1 MISLSDDGRLTTCYN
16 VCMATFQTLKG
27 FRDFLGDK
35 ARKRAWLI
43 GVFREVFEA
52 HGFEPLET
60 PALEYEEL
68 LLGKYG
74 EEANKLIYSF
84 QDRGG
89 RKVALRYDQTVPTAR
104 VVSQHRNTL
113 VFPYKR
119 YQIQSVWRSENP
131 QKGRYREFTQCDI
144 DIIGASG
151 AIADAQ
157 ILATTSAIFA
167 RLGIQVTLK
176 INDREQLISLITSAG
191 ISKEAVFSVIQTIDK
206 LDKKSSTE
214 VISEL
219 REKKLSQ
226 ETCDVLFRL
235 LHDAKPSPM
244 ITQIVELAVAL
255 GVPKSQ
261 LVYTSTMARGLD
273 YYTGMIVEPTV
284 SDYASG
290 SVGGGGRY
298 DNLIG
303 SLVGLQIPATGIAFG
318 FDRMLE
324 VIDQM
329 DKFPKELSLPAKAL
343 VTVLSPDSVL
353 YAASTYRLL
362 QKNSIPVELYTDPTK
377 KIETQLKYAIAKR
390 IPYVVIV
397 GPEEQQNRV
406 VKLKNLATREQK
418 TLDFAKLVEIL
429 SKDKEDK

>member
-1 MISLSDDGRLTTCYN
+1 MQN
-16 VCMATFQTLKG
+16 FQTLKG
-27 FRDFLGDK
+27 FRDFIGDE
-35 ARKRAWLI
+35 ARKRTWLMNI
-43 GVFREVFEA
+43 FREVFESQ
-52 HGFEPLET
+52 GFEPLET

-89 RKVALRYDQTVPTAR
+89 RKIALRYDQTVPTAR
-104 VVSQHRNTL
+104 VVSQYRNTL
-113 VFPYKR
+113 TFPYKR
-119 YQIQSVWRSENP
+119 YQIQPVWRSENP
-131 QKGRYREFTQCDI
+131 QKGRFREFTQCDI
-144 DIIGASG
+144 DIIGAPG
-151 AIADAQ
+151 ALADAQ
-157 ILATTSAIFA
+157 ILATVSAVFD
-167 RLGIQVTLK
+167 RLGIDVVLK
-176 INDREQLISLITSAG
+176 LNDREQLISLIKSAD
-191 ISKEAVFSVIQTIDK
+191 IPDALVFSVIQTIDK
-206 LDKKSSTE
+206 LDKKSSSE

-235 LHDAKPSPM
+235 LQEATPSAM
-244 ITQIVELAVAL
+244 INQIMELAVAL
-255 GVPKSQ
+255 GVPKSR
-261 LVYTSTMARGLD
+261 LVFSSTMARGLD

-284 SDYASG
+284 PGYKAG

-303 SLVGLQIPATGIAFG
+303 SLVDLQVAATGMAFG

-324 VIDQM
+324 VVDQM
-329 DKFPKELSLPAKAL
+329 NKFPSEVALPAKAL
-343 VTVLSPDSVL
+343 VTIFSPDSIL
-353 YAASTYRLL
+353 YAASNYRLL
-362 QKNSIPVELYTDPTK
+362 QKNYIPVELYADPTK
-377 KIETQLKYAIAKR
+377 KLETQIKYAIARR
-390 IPYVVIV
+390 ISYAIIA

-406 VKLKNLATREQK
+406 VKLKNLTTREQK